1 MHRWLHQRR
10 GSSRRRGPLIDES
23 QVEIDEVGHLGF
35 GLHDGGIR
43 VDEQGTSQGV
53 LGAIDGLQ
61 GGFDTL
67 QGEDTQYILVLVVI
81 GIAEEADGVGAAD
94 DTLDEDVI
102 VFAQLGFRSGED
114 GFSGPLGAHIH
125 PGLSRA
131 EDKGQLF
138 EGDIRD
144 EIVLLADG
152 DGYGVGADTELN
164 RFTAD
169 GLAGIDFAVLDGA
182 GSVGDVGVAGD

>member
-1 MHRWLHQRR
+1 MIAAAAMLKYRVMLFHRLHP
-10 GSSRRRGPLIDES
+10 GF
-23 QVEIDEVGHLGF
+23 LGC
-35 GLHDGGIR
+35 
-43 VDEQGTSQGV
+43 
-53 LGAIDGLQ
+53 IDGCIR
-61 GGFDTL
+61 GG
-67 QGEDTQYILVLVVI
+67 EV
-81 GIAEEADGVGAAD
+81 ADGVGAAD

-182 GSVGDVGVAGD
+182 GSVGDVGLAGD